1 MSQPL
6 FDFWY
11 LGWQILSCFCQ
22 INVYN
27 ITKVWYD
34 IKVNKDTI
42 TQISDISNRILV
54 NGEQQI

>member
-1 MSQPL
+1 MGGNFQKN
-6 FDFWY
+6 
-11 LGWQILSCFCQ
+11 QENQ

-54 NGEQQI
+54 NGE